1 VRGVLRVRGLRVYY
15 GRIQAVKGVS
25 FHLHA
30 GESIAF
36 IGPNGAGKSS
46 LLMALSGVVRKEG
59 EITLDGRDISHL
71 SSYDLVKKG
80 IIQVPEGRQVFSSLT
95 VEENLLLGGFNK
107 RRDKKW
113 IRNTMEWIWSLFPP
127 LADRRKQLAGS
138 LSGGEQQMLA
148 LGRALMGDPRIL
160 LLDEP
165 SLGLA
170 PIVVDEIYATLNRLR
185 KERSLSIVLVEQN
198 APLALDFAHRAYVME
213 SGAVILSGETDMLK
227 SDATVLDVYLGRT
240 REAFFE

>member
-1 VRGVLRVRGLRVYY
+1 MLKVRGLKVFY

-25 FHLHA
+25 FHIHK
-30 GESIAF
+30 GETVAF

-46 LLMALSGVVRKEG
+46 VLMALSGVVRKEG
-59 EITLDGRDISHL
+59 EILLEGRDISRL
-71 SSYDLVKKG
+71 SPYALVKEG

-95 VEENLLLGGFNK
+95 VEENLLLGGFPK
-107 RRDKKW
+107 RRDKAW
-113 IRNTMEWIWSLFPP
+113 MRETMEWVYQLFPL
-127 LADRRKQLAGS
+127 LAERRRQLAGS

-170 PIVVDEIYATLNRLR
+170 PVIVEEIYKTLRELR
-185 KERSLSIVLVEQN
+185 KERSMSIILVEQN
-198 APLALDFAHRAYVME
+198 APLALEFAHRAYVME
-213 SGAVILSGETDMLK
+213 SGAIVLSGETEMLL
-227 SDATVLDVYLGRT
+227 SDDTVLDVYLGRA
-240 REAFFE
+240 REDLFE

>member
-1 VRGVLRVRGLRVYY
+1 MLRVRGLRVYY

-30 GESIAF
+30 GETIAF

-46 LLMALSGVVRKEG
+46 LLMALSGVVRREG
-59 EITLDGRDISHL
+59 EITLDGKDISHFGP
-71 SSYDLVKKG
+71 YEVVKRG
-80 IIQVPEGRQVFSSLT
+80 MIQVPEGRQVFSSLT

-107 RRDKKW
+107 RREKEW
-113 IRNTMEWIWSLFPP
+113 VRRTMEWIWSLFPT
-127 LADRRKQLAGS
+127 LAERKRQLAGS

-170 PIVVDEIYATLNRLR
+170 PIIVDEIYTILRRLR
-185 KERSLSIVLVEQN
+185 KERSLSMILVEQN
-198 APLALDFAHRAYVME
+198 ASLALDFAHRAYVME
-213 SGAVILSGETDMLK
+213 SGTVILSGETDMLK

-240 REAFFE
+240 REDFFE

>member
-1 VRGVLRVRGLRVYY
+1 MLRVRGLKVYY

-25 FHLHA
+25 FHLHE
-30 GESIAF
+30 GETIAF

-46 LLMALSGVVRKEG
+46 LLMALSGVVKREG
-59 EITLDGRDISHL
+59 EITLEGRNISHL
-71 SSYDLVKKG
+71 GPYELVKEG
-80 IIQVPEGRQVFSSLT
+80 IIQVPEGRQIFSGLT

-107 RRDKKW
+107 RRERGWVKK
-113 IRNTMEWIWSLFPP
+113 TMDWIWSLFPP
-127 LADRRKQLAGS
+127 LEERKKQLAGS

-170 PIVVDEIYATLNRLR
+170 PIIVDEIYSTLR
-185 KERSLSIVLVEQN
+185 KLRKDRSLSVVLVEQN

-213 SGAVILSGETDMLK
+213 SGTIILSGETDMLK
-227 SDATVLDVYLGRT
+227 SDDTVLDVYLGR
-240 REAFFE
+240 AGGDFFE

>member
-1 VRGVLRVRGLRVYY
+1 MLKARRLKVFY

-25 FHLHA
+25 FHIHK
-30 GESIAF
+30 GETVAF

-46 LLMALSGVVRKEG
+46 VLMALSGVVRKEG
-59 EITLDGRDISHL
+59 EVILEGRDISQL
-71 SSYDLVKKG
+71 SPYALAKEG

-95 VEENLLLGGFNK
+95 VEENLLLGGFPK
-107 RRDKKW
+107 RKDKKW
-113 IRNTMEWIWSLFPP
+113 MKETKEWVYHLFPL
-127 LADRRKQLAGS
+127 LAERRRQLAGS

-170 PIVVDEIYATLNRLR
+170 PVIVEDIYRTLRELR
-185 KERSLSIVLVEQN
+185 KERSMSIILVEQN
-198 APLALDFAHRAYVME
+198 APLALEFAHRAYVME
-213 SGAVILSGETDMLK
+213 SGAIVLSGETEMLI
-227 SDATVLDVYLGRT
+227 SDDTVLDVYLGRA
-240 REAFFE
+240 REDFFD

>member
-1 VRGVLRVRGLRVYY
+1 MLRVRGLRVYY

-25 FHLHA
+25 FHLHE
-30 GESIAF
+30 GETIAF

-46 LLMALSGVVRKEG
+46 LLMALSGVVKREG
-59 EITLDGRDISHL
+59 EITLDGRNISHL
-71 SSYDLVKKG
+71 SPYDLVKKG
-80 IIQVPEGRQVFSSLT
+80 IIQVPEGRQVFSDLT

-107 RRDKKW
+107 RREKGRVRK
-113 IRNTMEWIWSLFPP
+113 TMEWIWSLFPP
-127 LADRRKQLAGS
+127 LAERKRQLAGS

-170 PIVVDEIYATLNRLR
+170 PIILDEIYSTLRRLR
-185 KERSLSIVLVEQN
+185 KDRSLSMVLVEQN

-213 SGAVILSGETDMLK
+213 SGTVILSGETDMLK
-227 SDATVLDVYLGRT
+227 SDGTVLDVYLGRA
-240 REAFFE
+240 REDFFE

>member
-1 VRGVLRVRGLRVYY
+1 MLRVRGLRVYY

-30 GESIAF
+30 GEPIAF

-46 LLMALSGVVRKEG
+46 LLMALSGVVRREG
-59 EITLDGRDISHL
+59 EITLDGKNISHL

-80 IIQVPEGRQVFSSLT
+80 IIQVPEGRQVFSDLT
-95 VEENLLLGGFNK
+95 VEENLLLGGFN
-107 RRDKKW
+107 RRREKGWIKK
-113 IRNTMEWIWSLFPP
+113 TMEWIWSLFPL
-127 LADRRKQLAGS
+127 LAERKRQLAGS

-170 PIVVDEIYATLNRLR
+170 PIIVNEIYATLRRLR
-185 KERSLSIVLVEQN
+185 KERSLSMVLVEQN

-213 SGAVILSGETDMLK
+213 SGTVILSGETDMLK

>member
-1 VRGVLRVRGLRVYY
+1 VLRVRGLKVFY

-25 FHLHA
+25 FHVHR
-30 GESIAF
+30 GETVAF

-46 LLMALSGVVRKEG
+46 VLMALSGVAKKEG
-59 EITLDGRDISHL
+59 EIFLEDRDISRL
-71 SSYDLVKKG
+71 SPYALVKKG

-95 VEENLLLGGFNK
+95 VEENLLLGGFP
-107 RRDKKW
+107 KKGDRIW
-113 IRNTMEWIWSLFPP
+113 MKETMEWVYHLFPL
-127 LADRRKQLAGS
+127 LAERRRQLAGS

-170 PIVVDEIYATLNRLR
+170 PVIVEEIYNTLRELR
-185 KERSLSIVLVEQN
+185 GERSMSIVLVEQN
-198 APLALDFAHRAYVME
+198 APLALEFAHRAYVME
-213 SGAVILSGETDMLK
+213 SGTVVLSGETEMLM
-227 SDATVLDVYLGRT
+227 SDDTVLDVYLGRA
-240 REAFFE
+240 REDFFD

>member
-1 VRGVLRVRGLRVYY
+1 MLKVRGLKVFY

-25 FHLHA
+25 FHIHK
-30 GESIAF
+30 GETVAF

-46 LLMALSGVVRKEG
+46 VLMALSGVVRKEG
-59 EITLDGRDISHL
+59 EILLEGRDISRL
-71 SSYDLVKKG
+71 SPYALVKEG

-95 VEENLLLGGFNK
+95 VEENLLLGGFPK
-107 RRDKKW
+107 SRDKAW
-113 IRNTMEWIWSLFPP
+113 MRETMEWVYHLFPL
-127 LADRRKQLAGS
+127 LAERRRQLAGS

-170 PIVVDEIYATLNRLR
+170 PVIVEEIYKTLRELR
-185 KERSLSIVLVEQN
+185 KERSMSIILVEQN
-198 APLALDFAHRAYVME
+198 APLALEFAHRAYVME
-213 SGAVILSGETDMLK
+213 SGAIVLSGETEMLL
-227 SDATVLDVYLGRT
+227 SDDTVLDVYLGRA
-240 REAFFE
+240 REDLFE

>member
-1 VRGVLRVRGLRVYY
+1 MLRVRGLKVFY

-25 FHLHA
+25 FHVHR
-30 GESIAF
+30 GETVAF

-46 LLMALSGVVRKEG
+46 VLMALSGVAKKEG
-59 EITLDGRDISHL
+59 EIFLEDRDISRL
-71 SSYDLVKKG
+71 SPYALVKKG

-95 VEENLLLGGFNK
+95 VEENLLLGGFP
-107 RRDKKW
+107 KKGDRIW
-113 IRNTMEWIWSLFPP
+113 MKETMEWVYHLFPL
-127 LADRRKQLAGS
+127 LAERRRQLAGS

-170 PIVVDEIYATLNRLR
+170 PVIVEEIYNTLRELR
-185 KERSLSIVLVEQN
+185 GERSMSIVLVEQN
-198 APLALDFAHRAYVME
+198 APLALEFAHRAYVME
-213 SGAVILSGETDMLK
+213 SGTVVLSGETEMLM
-227 SDATVLDVYLGRT
+227 SDDTVLDVYLGRA
-240 REAFFE
+240 REDFFD

>member
-1 VRGVLRVRGLRVYY
+1 MRGVLRVRGLRVYY

-46 LLMALSGVVRKEG
+46 LLMALSGVVRREG
-59 EITLDGRDISHL
+59 EITLDGKNISHL

-80 IIQVPEGRQVFSSLT
+80 IIQVPEGRQVFSDLT
-95 VEENLLLGGFNK
+95 VEENLLLGGFN
-107 RRDKKW
+107 RRREKGWIKK
-113 IRNTMEWIWSLFPP
+113 TMEWIWSLFPL
-127 LADRRKQLAGS
+127 LAERKRQLAGS

-170 PIVVDEIYATLNRLR
+170 PIIVNEIYATLRRLR

>member
-1 VRGVLRVRGLRVYY
+1 MLKVRGLKVFY

-25 FHLHA
+25 FHIHK
-30 GESIAF
+30 GETVAF

-46 LLMALSGVVRKEG
+46 VLMALSGVVRKEG
-59 EITLDGRDISHL
+59 EILLEGRDISRL
-71 SSYDLVKKG
+71 SPYALVKEG

-95 VEENLLLGGFNK
+95 VEENLLLGGFPK
-107 RRDKKW
+107 RRDKAW
-113 IRNTMEWIWSLFPP
+113 MRETMEWVYHLFPL
-127 LADRRKQLAGS
+127 LAERRRQLAGS

-170 PIVVDEIYATLNRLR
+170 PVIVEEIYKTLRELR
-185 KERSLSIVLVEQN
+185 KERSMSIILVEQN
-198 APLALDFAHRAYVME
+198 APLALEFAHRAYVME
-213 SGAVILSGETDMLK
+213 SGAIVLSGETEMLL
-227 SDATVLDVYLGRT
+227 SDDTVLDVYLGRA
-240 REAFFE
+240 REDLFE

>member
-1 VRGVLRVRGLRVYY
+1 MLRVRGLRVYY

-30 GESIAF
+30 GETIAF

-46 LLMALSGVVRKEG
+46 LLMALSGVVKREG
-59 EITLDGRDISHL
+59 EITLDGRNISHL
-71 SSYDLVKKG
+71 SPYDLVKKG
-80 IIQVPEGRQVFSSLT
+80 IIQVPEGRQVFSDLT

-107 RRDKKW
+107 RREKGRVRK
-113 IRNTMEWIWSLFPP
+113 TMEWIWSLFPP
-127 LADRRKQLAGS
+127 LAERKRQLAGS

-170 PIVVDEIYATLNRLR
+170 PIILDEIYTTLRRLR
-185 KERSLSIVLVEQN
+185 KDRSLSMVLVEQN

-213 SGAVILSGETDMLK
+213 SGTVILSGETDMLK

-240 REAFFE
+240 REDFFE

>member
-1 VRGVLRVRGLRVYY
+1 MLKVRGLKVFY

-25 FHLHA
+25 FHIHK
-30 GESIAF
+30 GETVAF

-59 EITLDGRDISHL
+59 EILLEGRDISRL
-71 SSYDLVKKG
+71 SPYALVKEG

-95 VEENLLLGGFNK
+95 VEENLLLGGFPK
-107 RRDKKW
+107 RRDKAW
-113 IRNTMEWIWSLFPP
+113 MRETMEWVYHLFPL
-127 LADRRKQLAGS
+127 LAERRRQLAGS

-170 PIVVDEIYATLNRLR
+170 PVIVEEIYKTLRELR
-185 KERSLSIVLVEQN
+185 KERSMSIILVEQN
-198 APLALDFAHRAYVME
+198 APLALEFAHRAYVME
-213 SGAVILSGETDMLK
+213 SGAIVLSGETEMLL
-227 SDATVLDVYLGRT
+227 SDDTVLDVYLGRA
-240 REAFFE
+240 REDLFE

>member
-1 VRGVLRVRGLRVYY
+1 MLKVRGLKVFY

-25 FHLHA
+25 FHIHK
-30 GESIAF
+30 GETVAF

-46 LLMALSGVVRKEG
+46 VLMALSGVVRKEG
-59 EITLDGRDISHL
+59 EILLEGRDISRL
-71 SSYDLVKKG
+71 SPYALVKEG

-95 VEENLLLGGFNK
+95 VEENILLGGFTR
-107 RRDKKW
+107 RRDKAW
-113 IRNTMEWIWSLFPP
+113 MRETMEWVYHLFPL
-127 LADRRKQLAGS
+127 LAERRRQLAGS

-170 PIVVDEIYATLNRLR
+170 PVIVEEIYKTLRELR
-185 KERSLSIVLVEQN
+185 KERSMSIILVEQN
-198 APLALDFAHRAYVME
+198 APLALEFAHRAYVME
-213 SGAVILSGETDMLK
+213 SGAIVLSGETEMLL
-227 SDATVLDVYLGRT
+227 SDDTVLDVYLGRA
-240 REAFFE
+240 REDLFE

>member
-1 VRGVLRVRGLRVYY
+1 MRGVLRVRGLRVYY